1 MIIVLLIHI
10 IIYMNTTQNQI
21 NYKKS
26 QIDSMDFIKK
36 NNKINNEEEYY
47 SNKNNKHNS
56 IVNESIKGNYENQNN
71 IKNKT
76 QKIIKIK

>member
-10 IIYMNTTQNQI
+10 IIHI
-21 NYKKS
+21 IEHKIKL
-26 QIDSMDFIKK
+26 IIKK
-36 NNKINNEEEYY
+36 VKQIAWIRTKNNNINNEEEYY